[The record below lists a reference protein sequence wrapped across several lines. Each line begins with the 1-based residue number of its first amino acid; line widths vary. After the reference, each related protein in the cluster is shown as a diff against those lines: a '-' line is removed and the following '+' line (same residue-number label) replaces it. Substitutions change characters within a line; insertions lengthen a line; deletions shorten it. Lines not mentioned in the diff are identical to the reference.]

1 MKSISPNIRQTVLD
15 IAAEI
20 KTAYPGINNIS
31 GRMVKDYINMH
42 SDKSEDRLDVMFT
55 HAYYIDVVLSEN
67 GYAKHPGPIPNPAKG
82 LYY

>member
-1 MKSISPNIRQTVLD
+1 MKAISPSLRQTVLD

-20 KTAYPGINNIS
+20 KTAHPDINNIS
-31 GRMVKDYINMH
+31 GRMVKDYINI
-42 SDKSEDRLDVMFT
+42 SRDKSEERIDLMFV

-67 GYAKHPGPIPNPAKG
+67 GYAKHPGQVPNLAKG